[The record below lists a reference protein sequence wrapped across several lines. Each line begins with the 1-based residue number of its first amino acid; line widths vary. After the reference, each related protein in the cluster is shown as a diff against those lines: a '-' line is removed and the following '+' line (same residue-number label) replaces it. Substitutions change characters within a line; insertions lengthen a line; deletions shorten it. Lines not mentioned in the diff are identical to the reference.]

1 MEIIDR
7 IEQLDWAEIESNLN
21 QYGFSKAG
29 PLLTPAECQ
38 VVIELYKQPRRFR
51 SRIEMSR
58 FNFGVG
64 EYQYFANPLPLIVSD
79 LRTNLYPLLAAIA
92 NRWMQAMESEQRF
105 PDLHDQY
112 IKLCRNAGQTK
123 PTPLLLY
130 YEEGGYNC
138 LHQDLYGELSF
149 PLQAA
154 FVLSKRDVDYKG
166 GEFLLLEQRPRAQS
180 RGEAIT
186 IEQGEMLIF
195 PNNYRPV
202 KGTRGNYRVNM
213 RHGVSRIHSGTRY
226 SLGIIFHDAA

>member
-1 MEIIDR
+1 MNIADR
-7 IEQLDWAEIESNLN
+7 IAKLDWNEIELSVN
-21 QYGFSKAG
+21 QYGYAKTS
-29 PLLTPAECQ
+29 PLLSPDECQ
-38 VVIELYKQPRRFR
+38 TVIELYKEPRKFR

-64 EYQYFANPLPLIVSD
+64 EYQYFANPLPPIVGD
-79 LRTNLYPLLAAIA
+79 VRTNLYPHLAGIA
-92 NRWMQAMESEQRF
+92 NRWMQAMESDQHF
-105 PDLHDQY
+105 PELHDQY
-112 IKLCRNAGQTK
+112 IKHCRNAGQTK

-154 FVLSKRDVDYKG
+154 IVLSRREIDYQG

-213 RHGVSRIHSGTRY
+213 RHGVSRIRSGTRY
-226 SLGIIFHDAA
+226 SLGIIFHDAK